1 MTTTNVTVRLTPPR
15 KELTFSVDVTIL
27 FDEGENVEGYKKAIR
42 ELENIISERR
52 ISECRPRLLE
62 YSASLMLLLNKIRDE
77 L

>member
-1 MTTTNVTVRLTPPR
+1 MTTTNVTVRR
-15 KELTFSVDVTIL
+15 VGKELNFSVDVKIL
-27 FDEGENVEGYKKAIR
+27 FEEGKNIEGYKQAIR